1 MKILPILAVVLAM
14 GFTSCKK
21 CKDCEI
27 KVDLTSAYP
36 LTNSDCQINFGMNCE
51 DYLTQGYTSEEYCG
65 DDLEAIEEVAPVTG
79 AGFSV
84 YWDCK

>member
-1 MKILPILAVVLAM
+1 MKKYLLLIVLA
-14 GFTSCKK
+14 GVFLTSCKK
-21 CKDCEI
+21 CKDCDI

-36 LTNSDCQINFGMNCE
+36 LTDSDCQDTFGMNCE

>member
-1 MKILPILAVVLAM
+1 MKKYLLLIVLA
-14 GFTSCKK
+14 GVFLTSCKK
-21 CKDCEI
+21 CKDCDI

-36 LTNSDCQINFGMNCE
+36 LTDSDCQDAFGMNCE
-51 DYLTQGYTSEEYCG
+51 DYLTQGYTSE

>member
-1 MKILPILAVVLAM
+1 MKKYLLLIVLA
-14 GFTSCKK
+14 GVFLTSCKK
-21 CKDCEI
+21 CKDCDI